1 MEDEIQEK
9 LEEIYTFPIEVEWV
23 QFRQYRI
30 IGKIKDNS
38 FKIYYTYDVNFS
50 NETNINS
57 MKQKIDAEILKLFK
71 TPVGRSCRPIRKY
84 LYVGGIVTDFGHNTS
99 CCVIRL
105 LSCPWFCRGERCNR
119 PLWRWAG

>member
-1 MEDEIQEK
+1 MEDDIQEK

-50 NETNINS
+50 EETNINS

-71 TPVGRSCRPIRKY
+71 K
-84 LYVGGIVTDFGHNTS
+84 GI
-99 CCVIRL
+99 
-105 LSCPWFCRGERCNR
+105 
-119 PLWRWAG
+119 

>member
-1 MEDEIQEK
+1 MEDDIQEK

-30 IGKIKDNS
+30 IGKIKDNT
-38 FKIYYTYDVNFS
+38 FRIYYTYDVNFS

-71 TPVGRSCRPIRKY
+71 K
-84 LYVGGIVTDFGHNTS
+84 GI
-99 CCVIRL
+99 
-105 LSCPWFCRGERCNR
+105 
-119 PLWRWAG
+119 

>member
-1 MEDEIQEK
+1 MEDDIQEK
-9 LEEIYTFPIEVEWV
+9 LEEIYIFPIEVEWV

-50 NETNINS
+50 EETNINS

-71 TPVGRSCRPIRKY
+71 KE
-84 LYVGGIVTDFGHNTS
+84 
-99 CCVIRL
+99 VIR
-105 LSCPWFCRGERCNR
+105 
-119 PLWRWAG
+119 

>member
-1 MEDEIQEK
+1 MEDDIQEK

-50 NETNINS
+50 DETNINS
-57 MKQKIDAEILKLFK
+57 MKQKIDVEILKLFK
-71 TPVGRSCRPIRKY
+71 KGM
-84 LYVGGIVTDFGHNTS
+84 
-99 CCVIRL
+99 
-105 LSCPWFCRGERCNR
+105 
-119 PLWRWAG
+119 

>member
-1 MEDEIQEK
+1 MEDNIQEK

-50 NETNINS
+50 EETNINS

-71 TPVGRSCRPIRKY
+71 K
-84 LYVGGIVTDFGHNTS
+84 GI
-99 CCVIRL
+99 
-105 LSCPWFCRGERCNR
+105 
-119 PLWRWAG
+119 

>member
-1 MEDEIQEK
+1 MEDDIQEK

-50 NETNINS
+50 DETNINS

-71 TPVGRSCRPIRKY
+71 K
-84 LYVGGIVTDFGHNTS
+84 GI
-99 CCVIRL
+99 
-105 LSCPWFCRGERCNR
+105 
-119 PLWRWAG
+119 

>member
-1 MEDEIQEK
+1 MEDDIQEK

-23 QFRQYRI
+23 QFRQYRL

-57 MKQKIDAEILKLFK
+57 IKQKIDVEILKLFK
-71 TPVGRSCRPIRKY
+71 K
-84 LYVGGIVTDFGHNTS
+84 GI
-99 CCVIRL
+99 
-105 LSCPWFCRGERCNR
+105 
-119 PLWRWAG
+119 

>member
-1 MEDEIQEK
+1 MEDDIQEK

-50 NETNINS
+50 SETNINS
-57 MKQKIDAEILKLFK
+57 IKQKIDAEILKIFK
-71 TPVGRSCRPIRKY
+71 KE
-84 LYVGGIVTDFGHNTS
+84 
-99 CCVIRL
+99 VII
-105 LSCPWFCRGERCNR
+105 
-119 PLWRWAG
+119 

>member
-1 MEDEIQEK
+1 MEDDIQEK

-30 IGKIKDNS
+30 IGKIKDNI
-38 FKIYYTYDVNFS
+38 FRIYYTYDVNFS

-71 TPVGRSCRPIRKY
+71 KE
-84 LYVGGIVTDFGHNTS
+84 
-99 CCVIRL
+99 VII
-105 LSCPWFCRGERCNR
+105 
-119 PLWRWAG
+119 

>member
-30 IGKIKDNS
+30 IGKIKDNT
-38 FKIYYTYDVNFS
+38 FRIYYTYDVNFS

-71 TPVGRSCRPIRKY
+71 KE
-84 LYVGGIVTDFGHNTS
+84 
-99 CCVIRL
+99 VII
-105 LSCPWFCRGERCNR
+105 
-119 PLWRWAG
+119 

>member
-1 MEDEIQEK
+1 MEDDIQEK
-9 LEEIYTFPIEVEWV
+9 LQEIYIFPIEVEWV

-50 NETNINS
+50 EETNINS

-71 TPVGRSCRPIRKY
+71 K
-84 LYVGGIVTDFGHNTS
+84 GI
-99 CCVIRL
+99 
-105 LSCPWFCRGERCNR
+105 
-119 PLWRWAG
+119 

>member
-30 IGKIKDNS
+30 RGKIKDNS

-50 NETNINS
+50 DETNINS
-57 MKQKIDAEILKLFK
+57 IKQKIDAEILKLFK
-71 TPVGRSCRPIRKY
+71 KGM
-84 LYVGGIVTDFGHNTS
+84 
-99 CCVIRL
+99 
-105 LSCPWFCRGERCNR
+105 
-119 PLWRWAG
+119 